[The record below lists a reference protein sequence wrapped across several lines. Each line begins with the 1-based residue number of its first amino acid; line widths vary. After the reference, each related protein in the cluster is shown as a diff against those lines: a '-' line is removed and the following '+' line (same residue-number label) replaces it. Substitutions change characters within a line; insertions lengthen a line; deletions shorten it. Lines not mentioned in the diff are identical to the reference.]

1 MVVQTQ
7 ALARASGERAQPELL
22 GVGSRGRVIV
32 AAVVVAQTTWL
43 LTLGWGVYAL
53 AF

>member
-22 GVGSRGRVIV
+22 GVGRRGRVIV